1 MGIRISTVEN
11 CIEKNNY
18 AGIETVLLK
27 QFDVSVEAKL
37 LIQPKNEKFNNMV
50 IDVLIPE
57 ISFRLTEFQIL
68 LFIQFLANIQN
79 AQTSLN
85 YEMKL
90 RDIEERRNK
99 FKLKKQEFEKSLLG
113 LDEKAKKEKEKEKEE
128 KFKKRMEEM
137 KKKREE
143 ENIKKAKIVY
153 DKVIKSFSM
162 SDHSIAK
169 YETMKAKKSKKSILV
184 NLVIVKTR
192 FAIGKMFRDLSIL
205 DYLVFEIDVIKI

>member
-1 MGIRISTVEN
+1 MAEREKQEQKKK
-11 CIEKNNY
+11 IEY
-18 AGIETVLLK
+18 
-27 QFDVSVEAKL
+27 
-37 LIQPKNEKFNNMV
+37 
-50 IDVLIPE
+50 E

-79 AQTSLN
+79 AQTSLK

-128 KFKKRMEEM
+128 KFKKKMEEM

-143 ENIKKAKIVY
+143 ENIKN
-153 DKVIKSFSM
+153 
-162 SDHSIAK
+162 
-169 YETMKAKKSKKSILV
+169 KKNQNQKMILMT
-184 NLVIVKTR
+184 N
-192 FAIGKMFRDLSIL
+192 
-205 DYLVFEIDVIKI
+205 

>member
-1 MGIRISTVEN
+1 M
-11 CIEKNNY
+11 
-18 AGIETVLLK
+18 
-27 QFDVSVEAKL
+27 
-37 LIQPKNEKFNNMV
+37 
-50 IDVLIPE
+50 
-57 ISFRLTEFQIL
+57 
-68 LFIQFLANIQN
+68 
-79 AQTSLN
+79 
-85 YEMKL
+85 
-90 RDIEERRNK
+90 
-99 FKLKKQEFEKSLLG
+99 LG

-128 KFKKRMEEM
+128 KFKKKMEEM

-192 FAIGKMFRDLSIL
+192 FAIGKMFRDLSIQ
-205 DYLVFEIDVIKI
+205 DYLVFEIDIIKTGVSIMLNGIMLIDFSIKHIVYREEECCP